1 MHTTALRLHPQQD
14 LKTELENFVRVQGI
28 EAACII
34 TCVGSLTQAMLR
46 FASQP
51 EGTLLEGKFEILS
64 LTGVMSRHGSHYH
77 MAIADPTGLTLGG
90 HVMPGC
96 LIYTTAEIIIGVLP
110 HLRFRRELDPLTTY
124 RELAIDSTEP
134 TDEPTEIP

>member
-1 MHTTALRLHPQQD
+1 MHIIALRLHPQQD
-14 LKTELENFVRVQGI
+14 LKAELENFVRVQGI
-28 EAACII
+28 EAACIV

-51 EGTLLEGKFEILS
+51 DGTLLEGKFEILS
-64 LTGVMSRHGSHYH
+64 LTGVMSKHGSHYH
-77 MAIADPTGLTLGG
+77 MAIADTTGRTLGG

-110 HLRFRRELDPLTTY
+110 HLRFWRELDPITTY
-124 RELAIDSTEP
+124 RELAIDSIESKEMP
-134 TDEPTEIP
+134 